1 MDTRELTQALHDAT
15 EDVEPRP
22 NFAADV
28 LRGGR
33 RRRSRNRFTIGA
45 ALAGTTAVA
54 VAAVAVLPNHLASP
68 PPPAD
73 QNTRTDTGLHV
84 SLLNSSSG
92 ELINDEAVTSA
103 AVRGWQDGIAGS
115 AGETAGISPEDLLG
129 EPNVYWA
136 GTTPWG
142 GDDSPET
149 STTVAI
155 VAQETTIPT
164 DGADIV
170 AGLLVNNPD
179 DDRENELELVSV
191 QEGGWA
197 YFMLP
202 DLRTVIGAMP
212 TDLPDD
218 VTLSISTEITVDENG
233 KSVREWHDMPDEQ
246 NDGVALAHVPSGT
259 NVHNVLMQMNPIP
272 EGYGS
277 GLAPLV
283 PLVLPPNS
291 GEIQERGLPWPA
303 ESLHVPEPR
312 DLGSTPEEIFR
323 RSLVDSSR
331 DIDSDGLLDPPS
343 LLFDGQDPPHWT
355 VAADLPDG
363 RTLILSEYQ
372 ELDHPAYVF
381 TVLMRPDGSIET
393 VTRVKEIDPTS
404 TEPVI
409 APAPDGQGWVV
420 AAWGQQISYRT
431 SAEGSWTDLGTSAA
445 LVPADGVEIKV
456 TDTVY
461 PLH

>member
-33 RRRSRNRFTIGA
+33 RRRTRNRFTIGM
-45 ALAGTTAVA
+45 ALAGTAAVA
-54 VAAVAVLPNHLASP
+54 VAAVAVLPNHLAA
-68 PPPAD
+68 PPAAD
-73 QNTRTDTGLHV
+73 QGEQTGQGLPV
-84 SLLNSSSG
+84 ALLNSSSG

-115 AGETAGISPEDLLG
+115 AGETAGISPEDLRG

-179 DDRENELELVSV
+179 DDRADELELVSV
-191 QEGGWA
+191 QDGGWA
-197 YFMLP
+197 YFILP
-202 DLRTVIGAMP
+202 DLRTAIGAMP

-218 VTLSISTEITVDENG
+218 VKLSISTEVTVDENG
-233 KSVREWHDMPDEQ
+233 KSVRVWHDMPA
-246 NDGVALAHVPSGT
+246 NDGVAVAQLPADT
-259 NVHNVLMQMNPIP
+259 NVHNVLMQMNPTP
-272 EGYGS
+272 DGYGS

-323 RSLVDSSR
+323 RALVDSSR

-343 LLFDGQDPPHWT
+343 LLFDGQEPPHWT

-372 ELDHPAYVF
+372 ELDHPAHVF
-381 TVLMRPDGSIET
+381 SVLMRPDGSIET
-393 VTRVKEIDPTS
+393 VTRVKEIDPAA
-404 TEPVI
+404 TEPII
-409 APAPDGQGWVV
+409 APAPEGQGTVV
-420 AAWGQQISYRT
+420 AAWGEPISYRT
-431 SAEGSWTDLGTSAA
+431 SAAGEWVTAGTSAA
-445 LVPADGVEIKV
+445 LVPADGIEIKV
-456 TDTVY
+456 GENEF
-461 PLH
+461 PLD

>member
-1 MDTRELTQALHDAT
+1 MDTRELTLTLREAT
-15 EDVEPRP
+15 DDVEPRP
-22 NFAADV
+22 NFASDV

-33 RRRSRNRFTIGA
+33 RRRTRNRFAIGA

-73 QNTRTDTGLHV
+73 QNQQNVDPT
-84 SLLNSSSG
+84 SLLDSSSG
-92 ELINDEAVTSA
+92 ELINDETVTSA
-103 AVRGWQDGIAGS
+103 AVLGWQEGIAGS
-115 AGETAGISPEDLLG
+115 AGERAGVSPDDLLG

-142 GDDSPET
+142 GGDS

-155 VAQETTIPT
+155 VAQETAEAL
-164 DGADIV
+164 DGPPIV

-179 DDRENELELVSV
+179 DDRADELELVSV
-191 QEGGWA
+191 QDGGWA
-197 YFMLP
+197 YFILP
-202 DLRTVIGAMP
+202 DLRTAIGALP

-218 VTLSISTEITVDENG
+218 VKLSISTEITVDENG
-233 KSVREWHDMPDEQ
+233 KSVRVWHDMPA
-246 NDGVALAHVPSGT
+246 NDGVAGAQLPAGT
-259 NVHNVLMQMNPIP
+259 NVHNVLMQMNPTP
-272 EGYGS
+272 DGYGT

-291 GEIQERGLPWPA
+291 GEIQGRGLPWPA

-312 DLGSTPEEIFR
+312 DLGSSALEIFR
-323 RSLVDSSR
+323 RALVDSSS

-343 LLFDGQDPPHWT
+343 VLFDGQEPPHWT

-363 RTLILSEYQ
+363 RTVILSEYQ

-381 TVLMRPDGSIET
+381 SVLMRPDGSIET
-393 VTRVKEIDPTS
+393 VARVKEIDPAS

-409 APAPDGQGWVV
+409 APAPDGQGTVV
-420 AAWGQQISYRT
+420 AAWSEPISYRT
-431 SAEGSWTDLGTSAA
+431 STSGDWVAAGTSAA
-445 LVPADGVEIKV
+445 LVPADGIEIKV
-456 TDTVY
+456 GENVF
-461 PLH
+461 PLD